1 MPADQWNP
9 GLWISTG
16 DPSTVDE
23 ASATLFAPGQLGM
36 IVVIKGNT
44 TVFSPGLTPRI
55 YQFVK
60 LKSDATAAKGAY
72 VRWSDLDNYEVTTVG
87 TETSANRNLG
97 AGFLQG
103 TKPTAGNY
111 GFIMVGG
118 QGAVLIEA
126 AVTPAV
132 GQQIIAGATTA
143 GSVEIVALGTAPTSG
158 PYGVI
163 TSLKNA
169 GSIGTHVCE
178 ALICP
183 VFRLG
188 W

>member
-1 MPADQWNP
+1 MPADLWNP
-9 GLWISTG
+9 ALFVQTG

-23 ASATLFAPGQLGM
+23 LTPFAIGQLGM
-36 IVVIKGNT
+36 VLVVKGNT
-44 TVFSPGLTPRI
+44 TVFSPGISPRI

-72 VRWSDLDNYEVTTVG
+72 VIWSDMDNFEVTTVNS
-87 TETSANRNLG
+87 TVSAQRNVG

-103 TKPTAGNY
+103 TKPTAGSY
-111 GFIMVGG
+111 GFIQVGG
-118 QGAVLIEA
+118 QGTVLIENGS
-126 AVTPAV
+126 TPAV

-143 GSVEIVALGTAPTSG
+143 GRADTVALGTAPTGG

-163 TSLKNA
+163 LTLKNA
-169 GSIGTHVCE
+169 GSIGTDNVE